1 MNKQTKEK
9 KRITR
14 GTLGKQRVKDKDGR
28 GEIDINQF
36 PDGFSARTW
45 EELEITDDFMF
56 SKVMRNQELCRKLLK
71 VSLSISV
78 GKIEYPEEQK
88 NINLTED
95 GRSVRLDI
103 YTQDEEERIYN
114 VEMQVAD
121 TGELPKRSRYYQG
134 MIDLNLIE
142 KGEPYRALQQSF
154 VIFICKFDLFGKGWS
169 RYWFENRCREDLE
182 IALED
187 QAIKVFLNAQGAEH
201 AGDEDLKA
209 FLKYLNG
216 EMTDNSFVKELEWEV
231 QRVRDNK
238 EWRVEY
244 MTLLMRDREN
254 MEKGEERLRSLIEQ
268 LMREGRMKE
277 MKKAITNKQYRD
289 ELYKQYK
296 L

>member
-9 KRITR
+9 KTIKRE
-14 GTLGKQRVKDKDGR
+14 TLKKQRTKDQSESNETALK
-28 GEIDINQF
+28 QF
-36 PDGFSARTW
+36 PDGFSAKTW

-78 GKIEYPEEQK
+78 GRIEYPEEQK
-88 NINLTED
+88 SINLTED
-95 GRSVRLDI
+95 GRSVRLDV

-142 KGEPYRALQQSF
+142 KGEPYQALQQSF

-182 IALED
+182 ITLED

-216 EMTDNSFVKELEWEV
+216 EMTDNSFVKELEREV
-231 QRVRDNK
+231 QRVSENK

>member
-1 MNKQTKEK
+1 MNKQAKEK

-28 GEIDINQF
+28 GETALNQF
-36 PDGFSARTW
+36 PDGFSAKTW

-78 GKIEYPEEQK
+78 GRIEYPEEQK
-88 NINLTED
+88 SINLTED
-95 GRSVRLDI
+95 GRSVRLDV

-142 KGEPYRALQQSF
+142 KGEPYQALQQSF

-187 QAIKVFLNAQGAEH
+187 HAIKVFLNAQGAEH

-216 EMTDNSFVKELEWEV
+216 EMADNSFVKELEREV
-231 QRVRDNK
+231 QRVRENK